1 MIMFECERKAIDWLN
16 RYIIYIAVFLVVFSA
31 AWMRMGGRNYVG
43 NDFHFSLYDIP
54 GNCNSLLYRTVAGF
68 LMKNPDRAVNYLKYL
83 SYAGDFATAF
93 FALLL
98 LRRKG
103 QRVNELRTFFI
114 LTALLLSPVSLLYSV
129 SGMKIDSVCM
139 SLLLLGTLCF
149 QKGLVPL
156 SFAVVSLS
164 AFVYPAYWP
173 VAIVLCLY
181 LTVREIKLRGISP
194 RIVVG
199 LLLLAGCLCLSFF
212 IENAGDAN
220 YFWGKIFVTVP
231 ATGEN
236 FRNPWKWFLR
246 MCSIYGYFF
255 ATGSLLAALKNKKY
269 RLPALTLQL
278 LVIMYIGWQQTSML
292 AFK

>member
-1 MIMFECERKAIDWLN
+1 MFEFERKFIDWIN

-54 GNCNSLLYRTVAGF
+54 GNCNSLLYRTVVGF
-68 LMKNPDRAVNYLKYL
+68 FMKSPDHAVNYLKYL
-83 SYAGDFATAF
+83 SYTGDFATAF

-98 LRRKG
+98 LRREG
-103 QRVNELRTFFI
+103 QQINELRTFFI

-139 SLLLLGTLCF
+139 SLLLLGVLCF
-149 QKGLVPL
+149 QKGWLPL
-156 SFAVVSLS
+156 SFAVAAL
-164 AFVYPAYWP
+164 AGFVYPAYWP
-173 VAIVLCLY
+173 VTILLCLY
-181 LTVREIKLRGISP
+181 LAVREIERLGAAPPKI
-194 RIVVG
+194 IFA
-199 LLLLAGCLCLSFF
+199 LLLLACCLILSFF
-212 IENAGDAN
+212 IENSGNAN

-231 ATGEN
+231 ATGER
-236 FRNPWKWFLR
+236 FRDPWKWLLR

-255 ATGSLLAALKNKKY
+255 ATGSLLTALKYKKY

-278 LVIMYIGWQQTSML
+278 LVIMYVGWQQTSLL
-292 AFK
+292 ALK